1 MAQLLAVV
9 ASILTG
15 KVPSQLV
22 VVDLRLR
29 LDTVRDKQS
38 YGIRVWSRILPV
50 VVDLGRDW

>member
-38 YGIRVWSRILPV
+38 YGIHVWSRILPV